1 MDEENA
7 IELLQRY
14 RRDRQVLLNYIL
26 SGNLIKKVVMPPGA
40 ISLDDVDIDQVSVDY
55 VLNCAKKGEPLD
67 LGDAIR
73 LFHDSL
79 DYPYVNNTG
88 AAEEFYL
95 LTKPEYSGPAP
106 TREPPPVPATAPSP
120 VVIPPPVVESEP
132 VTVSSPV
139 TATNLTKS
147 QSFDSPSEK
156 ELTIDDIEDFEDD
169 EDEFDSRRASRRH
182 QTDASDLSLRLP
194 LFETGITDDD
204 LRETAYEI
212 LVAAAGAS
220 GGLIVP
226 QKEKKKEKRHKLMR
240 KLGRSKSESVD
251 THTQRQPGLVG
262 LLETMRAQLE
272 ITESMDIRTRQ
283 GLLNAMVGKVG
294 KRMDNILIP
303 LELLCCISRAE
314 FSDMKA
320 YLRWQKRQVNH
331 SVGQLFLMTL
341 IYSCIS

>member
-1 MDEENA
+1 MSS
-7 IELLQRY
+7 IVLRKVKY
-14 RRDRQVLLNYIL
+14 SFIRVPSFCFVLL
-26 SGNLIKKVVMPPGA
+26 SGLT
-40 ISLDDVDIDQVSVDY
+40 SFDSV
-55 VLNCAKKGEPLD
+55 GEPLD

-220 GGLIVP
+220 GYSCASLC
-226 QKEKKKEKRHKLMR
+226 
-240 KLGRSKSESVD
+240 
-251 THTQRQPGLVG
+251 THTFFPFTHLPGV
-262 LLETMRAQLE
+262 
-272 ITESMDIRTRQ
+272 
-283 GLLNAMVGKVG
+283 
-294 KRMDNILIP
+294 
-303 LELLCCISRAE
+303 
-314 FSDMKA
+314 
-320 YLRWQKRQVNH
+320 
-331 SVGQLFLMTL
+331 
-341 IYSCIS
+341 